1 MIKPNDAAVMKM
13 VRGVLLRQY
22 RLDLNIRS
30 VKLAEKLPFHN
41 SKLSQLEN
49 GYYIIKDED
58 LSVILTHYEI
68 TVEEFNKRAQ
78 IVDSK

>member
-30 VKLAEKLPFHN
+30 VKLAEKRIRAGYSIYEKTIELT
-41 SKLSQLEN
+41 N
-49 GYYIIKDED
+49 G
-58 LSVILTHYEI
+58 
-68 TVEEFNKRAQ
+68 
-78 IVDSK
+78 